1 LKAPTVIGE
10 RELGDARLDCWQIYL
25 DWFDCWLNDK
35 PDRIEGMPRV
45 QYYVMGRNEWRA
57 ASEWP
62 PLGVELQHW
71 FLRSGGNA
79 ATRLG
84 DGTLDVEP
92 PSADEPA
99 DTFTYD
105 PGDPAPFLGMDGGK
119 SSGTTIGPR
128 DYQDVQ
134 LRPDVLCFTSPPL
147 TEGMEV
153 TGFVRAV
160 LFVSSSA
167 PDTDFVARL
176 LDVHPD

>member
-1 LKAPTVIGE
+1 MLADLPGLVRLLAE
-10 RELGDARLDCWQIYL
+10 RQAR
-25 DWFDCWLNDK
+25 
-35 PDRIEGMPRV
+35 PDRGNASRPVLLDGSQRV
-45 QYYVMGRNEWRA
+45 AYRVRMATSWC
-57 ASEWP
+57 
-62 PLGVELQHW
+62 ELQHW

-84 DGTLDVEP
+84 DGTLNVEP

-105 PGDPAPFLGMDGGK
+105 HGHPAPFMGMDGGK

-153 TGFVRAV
+153 TGFVKAV

-167 PDTDFVARL
+167 ADTDFVARL
-176 LDVHPD
+176 FDVHPDGRAIDVVDG